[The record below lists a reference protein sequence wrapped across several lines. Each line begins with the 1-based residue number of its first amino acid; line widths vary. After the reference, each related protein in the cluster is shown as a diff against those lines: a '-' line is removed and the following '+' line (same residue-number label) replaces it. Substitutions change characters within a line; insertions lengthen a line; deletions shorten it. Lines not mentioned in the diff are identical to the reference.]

1 MNVVEMTVR
10 DQHQVA
16 LLDLLQ
22 ILGSDRVVHNPGI
35 DDDFLPVGAPDLPGP
50 VADPSEADPGI
61 ERHAPSLLGARS
73 THATSERKRRFS
85 HRPKTKT
92 AMPATV
98 QRFGK
103 KSEQGWMKK
112 PSRQMP
118 RSTSVLTCR
127 CSIAFTATSRIRG
140 SSGSH

>member
-50 VADPSEADPGI
+50 VADPSGADPGI
-61 ERHAPSLLGARS
+61 ERHPPSLLGARS

-103 KSEQGWMKK
+103 KRAHGWMKK
-112 PSRQMP
+112 PSRQMT
-118 RSTSVLTCR
+118 RRTSVR
-127 CSIAFTATSRIRG
+127 ARACSMAFMAINRMSG